1 MPGSAKSGNR
11 AASGGGDNSYPMEL
25 IDRLR
30 AWTHSRQRLGNPART
45 PEDALRAVVA
55 VYATHPTS
63 PLTLA
68 VRTGALTGD
77 RYRRIDRER
86 KGLRLPAMRRTL
98 FLVPR
103 KSAARVFT
111 AVRQSPSE
119 ALRSLKRHD
128 LTAKDYARI
137 AKQVLDAAQD
147 PRSSKELGSVTGLKG
162 PPLATVLRCLRY
174 EGRMLALAGHSL
186 MSSAHRYVAASAWI
200 PEGLDTGDRSG
211 ALAWLAGEY
220 LRAYG
225 PTRVT
230 DFAWWSGVSTKIA
243 AQAIDGHRTVDVG
256 DGLLLPARDE
266 AAFDR
271 TRTLRGTVDLLPK
284 WDAYTMGYAP
294 DGRRRFVHPDVQRR
308 VYTPIATG
316 LAGDGNP
323 VILVD
328 GEVVGLW
335 TYTFKEGARLD
346 PFDNLGPRIRRRV
359 EAQLEAVAGF
369 LAQ

>member
-1 MPGSAKSGNR
+1 V
-11 AASGGGDNSYPMEL
+11 EL

-30 AWTHSRQRLGNPART
+30 AWTYSRQRLGDSAPT

-77 RYRRIDRER
+77 RYRQIDRHR
-86 KGLRLPAMRRTL
+86 KGLRFPAMRKTL

-111 AVRQSPSE
+111 AVRQAPSE
-119 ALRSLKRHD
+119 ALRALNRHD
-128 LTAKDYARI
+128 LTTDDYARI
-137 AKQVLDAAQD
+137 AKLVLDAAQE
-147 PRSSKELGSVTGLKG
+147 PISSKELGSVTGFKG
-162 PPLATVLRCLRY
+162 PPLGTVLRCLRH
-174 EGRMLALAGHSL
+174 EGRMLALTGHSL
-186 MSSAHRYVAASAWI
+186 MSSAHRYVATSAWV
-200 PEGLDTGDRSG
+200 PEGLDAGDQPG

-225 PTRVT
+225 PARVD
-230 DFAWWSGVSTKIA
+230 DFAWWAGVSTKVAARAIA
-243 AQAIDGHRTVDVG
+243 GHRTVDLG
-256 DGLLLPARDE
+256 DGLLLLARDE

-271 TRTLRGTVDLLPK
+271 TLKLRGKVDLLPK
-284 WDAYTMGYAP
+284 WDAYTMGHAP

-308 VYTPIATG
+308 VYTPITTG

-323 VILVD
+323 VILID

-335 TYTFKEGARLD
+335 TYTFKAGAHLD
-346 PFDNLGPRIRRRV
+346 PFDTLGPRIRRRV
-359 EAQLEAVAGF
+359 DAQLEAVAGF